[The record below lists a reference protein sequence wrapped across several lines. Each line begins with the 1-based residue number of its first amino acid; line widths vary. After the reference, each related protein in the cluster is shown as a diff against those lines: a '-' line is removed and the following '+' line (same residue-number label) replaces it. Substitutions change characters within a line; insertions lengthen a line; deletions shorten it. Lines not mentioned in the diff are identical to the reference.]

1 VLYFIVAIILTICE
15 SALFGTRL
23 KLTVIGAVKRR
34 ANWFMVL
41 VIGAWC
47 EGIGLALRLG
57 VRQNLH
63 STGLYIAQY
72 LFVVLS
78 VSHSQPQ
85 RDSGLHLS
93 RVLSLPVRCFAEYAG
108 RS

>member
-1 VLYFIVAIILTICE
+1 
-15 SALFGTRL
+15 
-23 KLTVIGAVKRR
+23 
-34 ANWFMVL
+34 MVL

-78 VSHSQPQ
+78 VSH
-85 RDSGLHLS
+85 
-93 RVLSLPVRCFAEYAG
+93 
-108 RS
+108 

>member
-1 VLYFIVAIILTICE
+1 
-15 SALFGTRL
+15 
-23 KLTVIGAVKRR
+23 
-34 ANWFMVL
+34 MVL

-78 VSHSQPQ
+78 VSQIAAS
-85 RDSGLHLS
+85 
-93 RVLSLPVRCFAEYAG
+93 VRLN
-108 RS
+108 

>member
-1 VLYFIVAIILTICE
+1 
-15 SALFGTRL
+15 
-23 KLTVIGAVKRR
+23 
-34 ANWFMVL
+34 MVM

-78 VSHSQPQ
+78 VCQAP
-85 RDSGLHLS
+85 GEPEKMLT
-93 RVLSLPVRCFAEYAG
+93 V
-108 RS
+108 

>member
-1 VLYFIVAIILTICE
+1 
-15 SALFGTRL
+15 
-23 KLTVIGAVKRR
+23 
-34 ANWFMVL
+34 MVL

-78 VSHSQPQ
+78 VSYQIQS
-85 RDSGLHLS
+85 
-93 RVLSLPVRCFAEYAG
+93 VLIIAMCFPCG
-108 RS
+108 

>member
-1 VLYFIVAIILTICE
+1 
-15 SALFGTRL
+15 
-23 KLTVIGAVKRR
+23 
-34 ANWFMVL
+34 MVL

-78 VSHSQPQ
+78 VGHSQYSATLAHSSAVCLPCRCVALQ
-85 RDSGLHLS
+85 REKTLD
-93 RVLSLPVRCFAEYAG
+93 VAEY
-108 RS
+108 